1 MSDIT
6 LTKSVRTNLLSLQ
19 NTASLMA
26 KTQERLATG
35 KKVNSALDNPTNFFT
50 ASALNSR
57 ASDMSSLMDSMAN
70 GVKTIEAA
78 NNGITSITKTVESMQ
93 STLRQARQDKSFQ
106 TGTYSVTA
114 DSTLSVTGGQ
124 FGATPQTIKL
134 QTSEA
139 GINAEVKSSAATAY
153 LGPQS
158 TDASA
163 TGAGAR
169 SLITRTG
176 LAGGDS
182 ITVGGVAVALVG
194 ADVASDAALA
204 TKIQTTLDGSAEAGK
219 YTVTAGTGANAGKV
233 IVEAVDTSAASPT
246 VDVSGSSQ
254 VDVLGTTTFNWT
266 DVSGAITVGG
276 QTVNSGATAE
286 DFLASLQA
294 SAEAGGYTVD
304 YDSGTGAFTLTNVAS
319 GATSPTVTGIPA
331 AVTTNGT
338 VGTKVEA
345 VAAEKDEFTVTFDG
359 KSADISISGVK
370 GGIGSV
376 ANALDK
382 KNWQDAT
389 IAQVNAQLKAGGLDS
404 ALEAKF
410 DADGKFSIVAKTA
423 EAKTIAITGTDAV
436 STFGSSAVSTG
447 KAEVKP
453 YSSTGAVDQFVEEI
467 NRSFAGQ
474 LRASNDNGKLRVENL
489 STQELDVSFDEDG
502 AGVGPAVASKIAG
515 NTVRD
520 NLAKQ
525 FNELRDQLDKLADD
539 ASFNGINLLR
549 GDQLTITFNENGS
562 SSIKIQAKDANGN
575 ERAITA
581 ANLSINYLE
590 GTDLDTD
597 SGIDSLLG
605 KLSESLSTLRSQAS
619 TFGSNLSSVENRQDF
634 TKNMI
639 NTLQS
644 GADNLTLADM
654 NEEAANLLALQT
666 RQSLSSSALSMASQ
680 ADQSVLQLLR

>member
-19 NTASLMA
+19 NTAQLMA

-57 ASDMSSLMDSMAN
+57 ASDMSALMDSMAN

-78 NNGITSITKTVESMQ
+78 NNGITAITKTVESMQ

-106 TGTYSVTA
+106 TGTFDVTA
-114 DSTLSVTGGQ
+114 DSVFSVMGGQ
-124 FGATPQTIKL
+124 FGDVAQAIKL

-139 GINAEVKSSAATAY
+139 GIKAEVKTSATTAY

-158 TDASA
+158 DAGSA

-169 SLITRTG
+169 SLLTRTG
-176 LAGGDS
+176 LADTDV
-182 ITVGGVAVALVG
+182 ITVAGVSVTLAT
-194 ADVASDAALA
+194 ADVASDTALA
-204 TKIQTTLDGSAEAGK
+204 AKIQSELDASAEAGK
-219 YTVTAGTGANAGKV
+219 YTVTAGTGDNAGKV
-233 IVEAVDTSAASPT
+233 IIEAVDTSAASPA

-254 VDVLGTTTFNWT
+254 VDVLGKTTFTWAQ
-266 DVSGAITVGG
+266 VSGAVTAGG
-276 QTVNSGATAE
+276 ETISTGATAE

-294 SAEAGGYTVD
+294 NAEAGGYTVE
-304 YDSGTGAFTLTNVAS
+304 YDSGTSTFTLTNVAS
-319 GATSPTVTGIPA
+319 GATAPTVTGITGA
-331 AVTTNGT
+331 TTANGT

-345 VAAEKDEFTVTFDG
+345 VAAQKDEFTVTFDG
-359 KSADISISGVK
+359 KSANISISGVK
-370 GGIGSV
+370 GGIGST

-389 IAQVNAQLKAGGLDS
+389 IAQVNAQLKAGGLD
-404 ALEAKF
+404 AQLEAKF

-436 STFGSSAVSTG
+436 SIFGASAVSTG

-489 STQELDVSFDEDG
+489 STQQLDVSFDSNG
-502 AGVGPAVASKIAG
+502 GGVNVSSSIAG
-515 NTVRD
+515 NSVRD

-581 ANLSINYLE
+581 ANLSINYLN

-597 SGIDSLLG
+597 GGIDALLS
-605 KLSESLSTLRSQAS
+605 KLSDSLSTLRSQAS